1 MKNTINI
8 TDDDV
13 LVIPITLNGVETGE
27 VLKFDVNDIDLP
39 LRYEEML
46 EKDRKNREWFKNK
59 TIIINKKQDGPTK
72 NYLTAKEEEMI
83 KTTKEFFEKEKEVY
97 NIFLGER
104 GVEKLLCGRK
114 FGWTTLFKIDELI
127 EKNILPYLDLSF
139 KGLKE
144 NIMKKYSDDV
154 DKNVI

>member
-1 MKNTINI
+1 MENTINI
-8 TDDDV
+8 TNDDV
-13 LVIPITLNGVETGE
+13 LIIPITLNGVETGE
-27 VLKFDVNDIDLP
+27 VLEFDVNDIDLP

-46 EKDRKNREWFKNK
+46 EKDRKNREWLRNK

-72 NYLTAKEEEMI
+72 GYLSAKEEEMI
-83 KTTKEFFEKEKEVY
+83 KATKEFFEKEKEVY

-127 EKNILPYLDLSF
+127 EKNILPHLDLSF
-139 KGLKE
+139 KNLKA
-144 NIMKKYSDDV
+144 NIMKKYSDEV